1 MHQKRSIFHDHSGI
15 SGRSPAYFRKSR
27 GPQEKRLGALVDG
40 CRHFF
45 LSWPALLALVS
56 LLQLA
61 FREQHRL
68 VSIQVG
74 TGGIRDLRPHGAL
87 IQLGKAIKRWSIVLS
102 GFLETTTMLADMFPE
117 RT

>member
-1 MHQKRSIFHDHSGI
+1 M
-15 SGRSPAYFRKSR
+15 
-27 GPQEKRLGALVDG
+27 KRLGALVDG

-45 LSWPALLALVS
+45 LSWPALVALVS

-68 VSIQVG
+68 ASIQVR

-87 IQLGKAIKRWSIVLS
+87 IQLGKAVKRWSIIRS
-102 GFLETTTMLADMFPE
+102 GFLETTTMLTDLFPE